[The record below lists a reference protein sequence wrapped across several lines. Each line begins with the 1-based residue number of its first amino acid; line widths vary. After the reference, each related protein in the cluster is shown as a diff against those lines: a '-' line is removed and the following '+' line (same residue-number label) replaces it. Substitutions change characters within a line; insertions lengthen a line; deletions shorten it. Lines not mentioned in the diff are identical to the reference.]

1 MPATLDSQSPWKA
14 PRPWLGTV
22 QRKLMSIKV
31 TVICC
36 SATPDSQGG
45 WEKRGEN
52 RRIVILTVINDD
64 VNDDSNDDL
73 NDDVNDDLND
83 DVNDNECNS
92 SLSVL

>member
-1 MPATLDSQSPWKA
+1 MESPQA
-14 PRPWLGTV
+14 MARHGAAEADEHQGHSDLLL
-22 QRKLMSIKV
+22 R
-31 TVICC
+31 
-36 SATPDSQGG
+36 TPDSQGG

-73 NDDVNDDLND
+73 NDDVNEDLND
-83 DVNDNECNS
+83 DVNDDLNDNECNS